1 MNGAKGTPQQTR
13 AQDSAFV
20 QQCSLTQLRQQLP
33 LNWPTPA
40 GQPASPKKR
49 YRSGY
54 VYPWADV
61 CREAGQVQA
70 WLELGDFDLALRLV
84 DFSGLRPVLGQLLGW
99 KSGRGWEPFDP
110 VSFFLLYLWQTSNHW
125 TRQEMLTHLAEERY
139 ADYAAWF
146 GFRKGVYPT
155 EGGVR
160 YFLTRLG
167 SQSEASGEQVR
178 VELEGNQMAVAVQQ
192 LNQLLV
198 QAVGLVRQAGLLSPA
213 AWEQALVCPDGQIHD
228 AASRLHCISVGESC
242 YQPCD
247 PEHPRLCP
255 AKAKDRQGCAC
266 DTLAC
271 AQVCQHATP
280 RDPEARFIVYTG
292 SNQSADGPNAAKA
305 PDPAQAEHGKPP
317 AGGKPRYGYRSIP
330 MRLADRC
337 RRFSLTLLDDLR
349 PVNLHEDLPAAALLL
364 QLPQNYPDLHIDAVA
379 GDAAFGFD
387 LFLHTVYAYLH
398 ARRMVDC
405 RAHATDGDH
414 QHWVTRGYDHHG
426 RPLCPFGY
434 AFSSFGYDRERTRQK
449 WACDKACRKALPPRV
464 ALPQVAYPP
473 TECPY
478 LAEEHQHGR
487 VINVAETFPDGSLR
501 LVRDVPV
508 GSSTWKTLYHRARNA
523 VESRNASF
531 EAWGFK
537 RLSVFGLLRA
547 KAAIFLTDIL
557 DTLTTLARLVREA
570 TQADLTT

>member
-1 MNGAKGTPQQTR
+1 MNGAKDSPQQTR
-13 AQDSAFV
+13 AQDSVFV
-20 QQCSLTQLRQQLP
+20 QQCSLMQLCQQLP

-40 GQPASPKKR
+40 GLPASPKKS

-54 VYPWADV
+54 HYAWGEV
-61 CREAGQVQA
+61 CRNPEQVQG
-70 WLELGDFDLALRLV
+70 WLKLGDFDLALRLV
-84 DFSGLRPVLGQLLGW
+84 DFSGLRPVLAQRLGW

-110 VSFFLLYLWQTSNHW
+110 VSFFLLYQWQTSQHW
-125 TRQEMLTHLAEERY
+125 TRQELLTHLAEERY

-146 GFRKGVYPT
+146 GFRNGVYPT
-155 EGGVR
+155 EGGMR
-160 YFLTRLG
+160 FFLTRLG
-167 SQSEASGEQVR
+167 SQSEASGEQVL
-178 VELEGNQMAVAVQQ
+178 VELEGNQIAVAVQQ

-228 AASRLHCISVGESC
+228 AASRVRCISVSESC
-242 YQPCD
+242 YQPCTPD
-247 PEHPRLCP
+247 HPRVCP

-280 RDPEARFIVYTG
+280 RDREARFIVYTG
-292 SNQSADGPNAAKA
+292 SNQAEDSPNAAKA
-305 PDPAQAEHGKPP
+305 PDPAQAEHGKP
-317 AGGKPRYGYRSIP
+317 RYGYRSLP

-349 PVNLHEDLPAAALLL
+349 PANLHEDLPAAALLL
-364 QLPQNYPDLHIDAVA
+364 QLPQAYPDLHIDAVA

-387 LFLHTVYAYLH
+387 LFLHTVYARLS
-398 ARRMVDC
+398 ARRVVDC
-405 RAHATDGDH
+405 RAHVTDRDP
-414 QHWVTRGYDHHG
+414 QQWVTRGYDNHG

-434 AFSSFGYDRERTRQK
+434 AFSSFGFDRERARQK
-449 WACDKACRKALPPRV
+449 WACNKTCLKGLPPQV
-464 ALPQVAYPP
+464 ALPQVTYPP
-473 TECPY
+473 EECPY
-478 LAEEHQHGR
+478 QAAEHQHGR

-508 GSSTWKTLYHRARNA
+508 GSSTWKALYHPARNA
-523 VESRNASF
+523 VESRNATF

-537 RLSVFGLLRA
+537 RLSVFGMLRA
-547 KAAIFLTDIL
+547 KAAIFLADVL

-570 TQADLTT
+570 TRADLTT